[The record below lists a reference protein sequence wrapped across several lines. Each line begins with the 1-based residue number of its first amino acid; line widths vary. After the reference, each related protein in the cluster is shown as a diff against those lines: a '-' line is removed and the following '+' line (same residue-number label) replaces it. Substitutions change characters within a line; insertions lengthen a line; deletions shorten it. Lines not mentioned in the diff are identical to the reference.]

1 MIENEKL
8 IVKDKVSGVA
18 LVIKNSRWEIL
29 SLLEKE
35 DKVWKRAKQLSIPME
50 TKEQNDKN
58 WQDVIKRCLQEEIW
72 LSDSEINRVLDYFID
87 RWNITFYVKKNEF
100 NYFESE
106 VDLKRVDLQ
115 IFFYEWDFF
124 NSVNFSNWEVGN
136 VKMSSLNSII
146 FKFFENPS
154 SVRPGVIESILKALS
169 SSYRP
174 SIIPIIEKWIYTPDS
189 LKYIWLDLKN
199 YVKEQGPYQ
208 NMMITNSSQE

>member
-8 IVKDKVSGVA
+8 IVKDKVAGVA

-174 SIIPIIEKWIYTPDS
+174 FIIPVIDKWIYTPGS
-189 LKYIWLDLKN
+189 LKYIWLDLKK
-199 YVKEQGPYQ
+199 YVEKQSPYQ
-208 NMMITNSSQE
+208 NMMITDSSQG

>member
-1 MIENEKL
+1 MVENEKL
-8 IVKDKVSGVA
+8 IVKGKVSGVA
-18 LVIKNSRWEIL
+18 LVIKNSRWKIL

-35 DKVWKRAKQLSIPME
+35 DKVWKRAEQLSIPME

-72 LSDSEINRVLDYFID
+72 LSDSEINKVFNCFID
-87 RWNITFYVKKNEF
+87 RWNIAFYVKKNEF
-100 NYFESE
+100 NN
-106 VDLKRVDLQ
+106 LGIKVDLQ
-115 IFFYEWDFF
+115 IFFYKWDFF
-124 NSVNFSNWEVGN
+124 DEVSFSNWEVGN

-154 SVRPGVIESILKALS
+154 SIRPGVIESILKALS

-174 SIIPIIEKWIYTPDS
+174 SIIPIIEKWIYTPES

-199 YVKEQGPYQ
+199 YVEKQSPYQ
-208 NMMITNSSQE
+208 NMMITNSSQG

>member
-8 IVKDKVSGVA
+8 IVKDKVAGVA

-35 DKVWKRAKQLSIPME
+35 DKVWKRAEQLSIPME

-58 WQDVIKRCLQEEIW
+58 WQDVVKRCLQEEIW
-72 LSDSEINRVLDYFID
+72 LSDPEINEVLNCFKD
-87 RWNITFYVKKNEF
+87 RWNITFDVKKNEF
-100 NYFESE
+100 NNLR
-106 VDLKRVDLQ
+106 VGVDLQ

-124 NSVNFSNWEVGN
+124 NSVKFSNWEVGN
-136 VKMSSLNSII
+136 VKMLSLNSIL

-174 SIIPIIEKWIYTPDS
+174 SIIPIIEKWIYTSES
-189 LKYIWLDLKN
+189 LRYIWLDLKK
-199 YVKEQGPYQ
+199 YVEKQSPYQ
-208 NMMITNSSQE
+208 NMMITNSSQG